1 MTKAFND
8 LFNLPSMEEV
18 LAETADVEDDCV
30 EQIEELSP
38 VIPTAELI
46 TVAEMKAQEHGQ
58 SMDKLYDELLG
69 HAREMTELALNLDPA
84 RSPRMFEVAE
94 KFYKSAMDA
103 KNSKRDAQ
111 LKMMKVLQDQRKLEL
126 DELKLKHEMGD
137 TPVDKAD
144 VIMVEDRNQ
153 LLKRLRDDMKNR

>member
-1 MTKAFND
+1 
-8 LFNLPSMEEV
+8 
-18 LAETADVEDDCV
+18 
-30 EQIEELSP
+30 
-38 VIPTAELI
+38 
-46 TVAEMKAQEHGQ
+46 
-58 SMDKLYDELLG
+58 
-69 HAREMTELALNLDPA
+69 
-84 RSPRMFEVAE
+84 
-94 KFYKSAMDA
+94 MDA